1 MPGATIHPK
10 LLIRLCACASGCSV
24 CVCVCV
30 CVCVLCVVCVCVLCV
45 CVCVCVL
52 SPNITIGCYSFW
64 QIGAD
69 HQGREEGRIKIS
81 QSHSS

>member
-1 MPGATIHPK
+1 MEK
-10 LLIRLCACASGCSV
+10 EVIREGGEGSREEEERGMER
-24 CVCVCV
+24 
-30 CVCVLCVVCVCVLCV
+30 
-45 CVCVCVL
+45 
-52 SPNITIGCYSFW
+52 NITIGCYSFW